1 MRRIRWKLR
10 PGAVLALA
18 LAWFLDEDGLV
29 PAALAAAAVHEA
41 GHVLAL
47 RRGGARITRVT
58 LGLAGAEL
66 AYAGALT
73 RGEEL
78 LALAAGPAFGALW
91 ALLGLCPGAEFLH
104 CSGKVSAVLTAFN
117 LLPVLPL
124 DGGRILAAWLGE
136 GKAIRISRIGALG
149 LLAGGAALLF
159 RFGAPWLLLSAA
171 WLTICNFCRGD

>member
-1 MRRIRWKLR
+1 MRHIRWRLR

-18 LAWFLDEDGLV
+18 FAWFLDEGGLV

-47 RRGGARITRVT
+47 RLGRAHITRVT

-66 AYAGALT
+66 DYAGALT
-73 RGEEL
+73 RREEL

-91 ALLGLCPGAEFLH
+91 ALWGLGPGGGFLH
-104 CSGKVSAVLTAFN
+104 RSGSVSAVLTAFN

-124 DGGRILAAWLGE
+124 DGGRILAAWIGA
-136 GKAIRISRIGALG
+136 GRARRVSRISALG
-149 LLAGGAALLF
+149 LLAGGALLLF
-159 RFGAPWLLLSAA
+159 RLGAPWLLLSAA
-171 WLTICNFCRGD
+171 WLTICNFCRGT